1 MKALQRWP
9 IWIVLLAV
17 LATFSLACSLTPFF
31 TAFNNSP
38 AAPTAEAVLPTVP
51 PPASGNGAAE
61 PTSPPSV
68 TAPATGNLSTF
79 ETTLVDLYRQVS
91 PGVVA
96 IRVYLPDGGA
106 QGSGFVYDKE
116 GHVVTNFHVVD
127 GAEKVEVDFL
137 SGRKAWARIVGTDK
151 DSDLAVLQVQD
162 VPAEE
167 LHPLPLADSDKVQVG
182 QIVVALGNPFGLK
195 GTMTMGIVSALGRT
209 LPSEHE
215 AAQGGYFTAGDM
227 IQTDAPINPG
237 NSGGPLLNMEG
248 QVIGINRAI
257 RTTSSFVGEPVN
269 SGIGFAIPSN
279 IVRRVVP
286 ALIKQGYYDYPYL
299 GISSVDD
306 LTLEEVEELN
316 LPQQTGA
323 YVVSVVPGS
332 PADKAGLKG
341 AVPLDERENYQTL
354 PPGGDL
360 IIAVDGHPV
369 REFNDLLHYLF
380 TYTSPGD
387 TITLTVLRDGKK
399 LDLQLTLGKRPH

>member
-1 MKALQRWP
+1 MRTSRRWTF
-9 IWIVLLAV
+9 WIVLLAL

-31 TAFNNSP
+31 SALNAP
-38 AAPTAEAVLPTVP
+38 AAAPTASVALPTVP
-51 PPASGNGAAE
+51 PSGAENAPSASPAA
-61 PTSPPSV
+61 PSPSTQASV
-68 TAPATGNLSTF
+68 SDF
-79 ETTLVDLYRQVS
+79 ETTLIDLYRQVS

-96 IRVYLPDGGA
+96 IRVYLADGGA

-116 GHVVTNFHVVD
+116 GHIVTNFHVVD
-127 GAEKVEVDFL
+127 GAEKVEIDFI
-137 SGRKAWARIVGTDK
+137 SGRKAWARIIGTDK
-151 DSDLAVLQVQD
+151 DSDLAVLQVED
-162 VPAEE
+162 VPQDE

-209 LPSEHE
+209 LPSEHA

-237 NSGGPLLNMEG
+237 NSGGPLLNLKG

-257 RTTSSFVGEPVN
+257 RTTASLGGEPVN
-269 SGIGFAIPSN
+269 SGIGFAVPSN

-306 LTLEEVEELN
+306 LTLEEVESLN

-341 AVPLDERENYQTL
+341 AVPLGQQENYQTL

-399 LDLQLTLGKRPH
+399 LNLKLTLGKRPH